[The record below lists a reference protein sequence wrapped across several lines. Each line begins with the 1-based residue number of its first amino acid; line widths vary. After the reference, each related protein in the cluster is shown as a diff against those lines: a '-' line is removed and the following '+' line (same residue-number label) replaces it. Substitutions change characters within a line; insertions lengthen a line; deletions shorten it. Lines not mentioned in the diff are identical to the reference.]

1 MEELRNLMFAAL
13 EKQGVLTDVR
23 ATLRAS
29 IFCALH
35 EQEAKEICT
44 PMSALTKLRGDEHA
58 KLGMSLVR
66 EFLKSAG
73 LQRTLSVFNHE
84 IAIGTLETT
93 AEVQPQLSS
102 AEALVDQLEVLR
114 TSADMGVLA
123 TSDLDRPE
131 MEGLP
136 LLVRLL
142 HILATPQ
149 IALLPSEQ
157 EELRQFFEHHRMSPK
172 SPLPEPVG
180 HSQSL
185 QPATPS
191 PVSSVTEI
199 INDEAAISS
208 PENKDKK
215 NESTIESERAEQQVV
230 DGKVRDAREKEVCK
244 LPAQELSVPMVSLEE
259 SSNNDVEQTREPN
272 STAMPSESSSLQ
284 AIPLSRSAM
293 RRRQQ
298 EEEQQRQNYSQKED
312 NVTAGDTVDN
322 TEGKEIREDASKP
335 QKRGSVYIS
344 EEIQGTRT
352 ESMKLT
358 ERDFIRRISNENDDI
373 NDDVA
378 MAEERSDL
386 AQSNPRAVADDQEG
400 REPQLETQAK
410 PTADGG
416 SMDLQGTPENRPC
429 SSFRLDMSA
438 THFNTCKCG
447 FAKQDHDRQ

>member
-1 MEELRNLMFAAL
+1 MNDDSGNGGHSKMEELRNLMFAAL

-44 PMSALTKLRGDEHA
+44 PMSALTKLRGDEHG
-58 KLGMSLVR
+58 KLGISLVR

-84 IAIGTLETT
+84 IAVGTLGTT
-93 AEVQPQLSS
+93 AEIQPQLSS
-102 AEALVDQLEVLR
+102 AEELVDQLEVLR

-157 EELRQFFEHHRMSPK
+157 EELRQFFEHHQMSPK

-191 PVSSVTEI
+191 PVSSVNET
-199 INDEAAISS
+199 NDDAAILS
-208 PENKDKK
+208 PENRDEE
-215 NESTIESERAEQQVV
+215 NESTIESERAEQQVA
-230 DGKVRDAREKEVCK
+230 DGKVKNSREKERLK
-244 LPAQELSVPMVSLEE
+244 LAPTQNATEYSRRPRVYWN
-259 SSNNDVEQTREPN
+259 NND
-272 STAMPSESSSLQ
+272 S
-284 AIPLSRSAM
+284 
-293 RRRQQ
+293 
-298 EEEQQRQNYSQKED
+298 
-312 NVTAGDTVDN
+312 
-322 TEGKEIREDASKP
+322 
-335 QKRGSVYIS
+335 
-344 EEIQGTRT
+344 
-352 ESMKLT
+352 
-358 ERDFIRRISNENDDI
+358 
-373 NDDVA
+373 
-378 MAEERSDL
+378 
-386 AQSNPRAVADDQEG
+386 
-400 REPQLETQAK
+400 
-410 PTADGG
+410 
-416 SMDLQGTPENRPC
+416 
-429 SSFRLDMSA
+429 
-438 THFNTCKCG
+438 
-447 FAKQDHDRQ
+447 